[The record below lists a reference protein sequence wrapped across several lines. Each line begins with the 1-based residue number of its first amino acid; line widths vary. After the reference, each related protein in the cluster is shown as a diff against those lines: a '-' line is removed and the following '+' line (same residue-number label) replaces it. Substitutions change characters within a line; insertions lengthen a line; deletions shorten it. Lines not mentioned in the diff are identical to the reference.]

1 MLSQSSAQQVNE
13 VLLAFFFW
21 LAVFACLMALVVF
34 VVLGVSVFRLM
45 KDPVVTR
52 RPLLSALLL
61 AVLVHHA
68 LAQSPKIPL
77 GLDLYMPVPA
87 SNALSPEKVSLGRR
101 LFFDRRLSRDKSL
114 SCAGCHDPARGFTDA
129 KAVSTGVFHRRGTR
143 NVPTLINRG
152 YGSAFFWDGRA
163 SSLEEQVLQPIQN
176 PAEMDLSVEEV
187 VVRLRRDRHY
197 QAQFRLVFGD
207 EINRDNLARTLASYV
222 RSILSGDSPYDQY
235 LNGDQEALSA
245 EARDGLRLFRGK
257 GNCITCH
264 VGPNLTDERFHNT
277 GVAWSDGKLT
287 DPGRFAVTGKD
298 QDRGAFKPPT
308 LREIARTAPYMHD
321 GSLATLEDVVKY
333 YDRGG
338 NRNSELD
345 PEIRPL
351 RLSFVEQQNIVV
363 FLRCLNGRSYEAG
376 E

>member
-1 MLSQSSAQQVNE
+1 MLSQSSAQHINE

-21 LAVFACLMALVVF
+21 LAVFACLMALVVL
-34 VVLGVSVFRLM
+34 VVLGVSVFKLM
-45 KDPVVTR
+45 KDPLATR

-129 KAVSTGVFHRRGTR
+129 NAVSEGVFHRRGTR

-187 VVRLRRDRHY
+187 VARLRRDRHY
-197 QAQFRLVFGD
+197 QAHFRLVFGD

-277 GVAWSDGKLT
+277 GVAWRDGKLT
-287 DPGRFAVTGKD
+287 DCGPFAVTGKE

-308 LREIARTAPYMHD
+308 LREVARTAPYMHD

-333 YDRGG
+333 YGRGG
-338 NRNSELD
+338 NRNPELD

-351 RLSFVEQQNIVV
+351 RLSSVEQQNIVV
-363 FLRCLNGRSYEAG
+363 FLRCLNGRTYEAG